1 MKIIEKLRYIV
12 LFAVIA
18 SLMMLTFRLT
28 IAHLTTVDNLRKIR
42 PATCRILD
50 KEFDSTGK
58 AVYTVDLYGEEKQLH
73 DLRIVHKAHDIGSEI
88 TGAFVNRDGSI
99 YLYDNVS
106 ALFIALSYFMFFYV
120 CLVCLLRIVRERLR
134 LLTLI
139 LTCCVMV
146 YTLPGCGKK
155 VDEVALSGETYTIQ
169 FPIEN
174 CEILNLQIPVEFAI
188 DHSVGITDYTFTN
201 GVSIFRSGKIEH
213 IGKTDKETGIT
224 ESKVGKGM
232 TLFKDFGE
240 CTFTISILDNKNTDL
255 WKDILLSGNVTE
267 VSATLDE
274 SLRLDDV
281 KYDTKADV
289 MSLSDNGLYMPDDLN
304 KNVDEIGFLGNTCD
318 SISYDDKFIMCYIQD
333 GLWEDIRNDLLT
345 DCICNSGYNG
355 IQEWYDD
362 EDTFYAKSGHNIT
375 GVKKLTANSYCVYLA
390 TDNFYDYVCTALDRV
405 RFGG

>member
-12 LFAVIA
+12 LFSAIA
-18 SLMMLTFRLT
+18 TLMLLLFKLTVT
-28 IAHLTTVDNLRKIR
+28 QLTTANALRSVR
-42 PATCRILD
+42 PETCQIID
-50 KEFDSTGK
+50 KEFNSTGK
-58 AVYTVDLYGEEKQLH
+58 TVYTVDLNGKEKKLH
-73 DLRIVHKAHDIGSEI
+73 DLRIGHGAYDVGSEI
-88 TGAFVNRDGSI
+88 TGAFVHRDDNI
-99 YLYDNVS
+99 YLYDKVS
-106 ALFIALSYFMFFYV
+106 ALLIALSYFLFFYI

-134 LLTLI
+134 LITLVVS
-139 LTCCVMV
+139 CCAMV
-146 YTLPGCGKK
+146 LTLPGCGKK
-155 VDEVALSGETYTIQ
+155 ADEVELSGKTYTIQ

-240 CTFTISILDNKNTDL
+240 CTFTVSIIDNQNTDL
-255 WKDILLSGNVTE
+255 WKDILLSGSVSE

-274 SLRLDDV
+274 SLRLVNV

-289 MSLSDNGLYMPDDLN
+289 MSISNNGLYMPDDLN
-304 KNVDEIGFLGNTCD
+304 KNVNEIGFLGNTCD
-318 SISYDDKFIMCYIQD
+318 SISYDDKFILCYIQD
-333 GLWEDIRNDLLT
+333 GLWEDIRNDILT

-362 EDTFYAKSGHNIT
+362 GETFYAKSGNNIT

-390 TDNFYDYVCTALDRV
+390 TDNFYDYVCTALDKV